1 MARNQ
6 KAEQLGKKLLN
17 QFTRQITDAVF
28 LFLENEPALYQ
39 EYQEVLKESSQSSV
53 NSVLGKMITEAYGL
67 DNLNKETH
75 PKSQLLKKYTRH
87 SVRWEKKLTQARRKV
102 LYGGETLF
110 TMARDDG
117 RSEEPEK
124 EEQKKK
130 TPQEESLFTE

>member
-102 LYGGETLF
+102 LYGGGTLF

>member
-53 NSVLGKMITEAYGL
+53 NSVLGKMITEAYG
-67 DNLNKETH
+67 
-75 PKSQLLKKYTRH
+75 
-87 SVRWEKKLTQARRKV
+87 
-102 LYGGETLF
+102 
-110 TMARDDG
+110 
-117 RSEEPEK
+117 
-124 EEQKKK
+124 
-130 TPQEESLFTE
+130 